1 MKKVRKIG
9 LLCLLVAALFAVSGC
24 AVTKIREIRVTSVG
38 VKYIV
43 PTSTRSLDGVLLLGI
58 DNPSISFTAQDVQGV
73 VKSYGRE
80 IAHFTAG
87 QLPVQARSAQ
97 VYELPCTATLMDRVS
112 LLDLL
117 AIASKRSLEGMTV
130 DVKLR
135 VSLKG
140 GKGTT
145 LTFNGLDLAQFI
157 HLRAARLHRQLAGG
171 KMGDLSSVALHH
183 PLHVLR
189 REGNGRI
196 VDSQQED
203 TVQGTGRC
211 GHDVFYTHGRHPDLA
226 DLGDRAAGNREQS
239 GNEKA

>member
-1 MKKVRKIG
+1 MKNVRKIG
-9 LLCLLVAALFAVSGC
+9 LLCLLVASLFAVSSC

-80 IAHFTAG
+80 IAQFTAG
-87 QLPVQARSAQ
+87 QLPVQARSVQ
-97 VYELPCTATLMDRVS
+97 VYELPCTATLMDKVS

-145 LTFNGLDLAQFI
+145 LTFNGLDLAQF
-157 HLRAARLHRQLAGG
+157 
-171 KMGDLSSVALHH
+171 S
-183 PLHVLR
+183 
-189 REGNGRI
+189 E
-196 VDSQQED
+196 
-203 TVQGTGRC
+203 
-211 GHDVFYTHGRHPDLA
+211 
-226 DLGDRAAGNREQS
+226 
-239 GNEKA
+239 